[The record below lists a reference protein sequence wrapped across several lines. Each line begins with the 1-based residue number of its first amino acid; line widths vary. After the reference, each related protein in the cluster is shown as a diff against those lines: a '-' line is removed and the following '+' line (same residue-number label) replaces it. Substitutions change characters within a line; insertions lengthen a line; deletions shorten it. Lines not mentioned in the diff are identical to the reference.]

1 MSSMVDQ
8 ILTSLQQVTLVEW
21 VGTIFGLLTV
31 WYSVKANILCWPT
44 GMISVAAYAILF
56 FNIKLYADTLLQIF
70 FFIVS
75 IIGWWQWSKR
85 DKNDQTLPV
94 TILSNLN
101 RVLIF
106 FLMIVCIVS
115 SGYLFSRFTD
125 AHIPFWDSTVTGMS
139 VTAQLLLI
147 RKKFENWILWIIVDV
162 LSIGIYFYKEVYLTS
177 FLYLVF
183 LGMATKGFFE
193 WKKQLQPRSK
203 VA

>member
-1 MSSMVDQ
+1 
-8 ILTSLQQVTLVEW
+8 
-21 VGTIFGLLTV
+21 
-31 WYSVKANILCWPT
+31 
-44 GMISVAAYAILF
+44 
-56 FNIKLYADTLLQIF
+56 
-70 FFIVS
+70 
-75 IIGWWQWSKR
+75 
-85 DKNDQTLPV
+85 
-94 TILSNLN
+94 
-101 RVLIF
+101 
-106 FLMIVCIVS
+106 
-115 SGYLFSRFTD
+115 
-125 AHIPFWDSTVTGMS
+125 MS